1 MPSFY
6 VSIDGIE
13 DSELEFLGYT
23 LVTESEKLRLYRD
36 IYGDEHTVQKE
47 RPRLHVED
55 LNDAQIL
62 AGKSLSRNLTASP
75 VRR

>member
-1 MPSFY
+1 MSSFY

-13 DSELEFLGYT
+13 DSDLEFLGYT
-23 LVTESEKLRLYRD
+23 LVVESENIKLYRD

-47 RPRLHVED
+47 RPRLYVED

-62 AGKSLSRNLTASP
+62 GGKSLSKNLTAVP
-75 VRR
+75 PKR